1 MQTDDFGVTIES
13 GPTDWQIFQQ
23 DEKGEAMIRLK
34 GRWRT
39 NVVQKRVVVFA
50 RLVREDGYEAVTAG
64 LEWTRASTT
73 QDGKHGTW
81 SVTLKHVPRG
91 GLYRLETT
99 AQRNGEPI
107 EWGLRGDMRH
117 HLGVGDVW
125 VITGQS
131 NAAGYGKVP
140 VEDGPELGIHL
151 FHADGSWKLATHPL
165 GDSTGSRYT
174 PNREGGNASH
184 SPWLAFARRIKH
196 ERGYPVGLIPASRG
210 GSAIAEW
217 DRKSEGE
224 LFTNMLAY
232 IRDCG
237 SRVRGVLW
245 YQGESDTAP
254 ENQALYKERFRRFV
268 ADMRR
273 EMKDPQLPV
282 ITVQLNRYTGP
293 DVAAGRHCHWEA
305 MREIQ
310 RQLSHEVDGVYI
322 FSICDSGLSDL
333 IHNNSRTNM
342 LTGERAARTALGAVY
357 GHNTRW
363 RHPECAR
370 VVRKGRQAVELM
382 FAHVTGRLYFESHIL
397 EEFPFAVR
405 DEEGDVAPVA
415 YALPTTS
422 RLRIELARPLVGQAT
437 VTGLPSANP
446 PLAIPCDVPG
456 HRPILGFTM
465 AVE

>member
-1 MQTDDFGVTIES
+1 MSDDFGVTIDS
-13 GPTDWQIFQQ
+13 GPMDWQIFQQ
-23 DEKGEAMIRLK
+23 DRNGEATIRLK

-39 NVVQKRVVVFA
+39 NLVQKRVVVFA
-50 RLVREDGYEAVTAG
+50 RLVREEGYEAVSAG
-64 LEWTRASTT
+64 LDWRRARTT
-73 QDGKHGTW
+73 QDGRRGTW

-99 AQRNGEPI
+99 AQRNDEPI

-140 VEDGPELGIHL
+140 VEDAPELGIHM
-151 FHADGSWKLATHPL
+151 FHADGAWKLATHPL

-184 SPWLAFARRIKH
+184 SPWLAFARRVKH
-196 ERGYPVGLIPASRG
+196 ACGCPVGLIPASRG
-210 GSAIAEW
+210 GSAMAEW

-237 SRVRGVLW
+237 SRVRGALW

-254 ENQALYKERFRRFV
+254 ENRALYKKRFRRFV
-268 ADMRR
+268 ADLRR
-273 EMKDPQLPV
+273 EMKDPRLPV
-282 ITVQLNRYTGP
+282 ITVQLNRYVGP
-293 DVAAGRHCHWEA
+293 DVATGRHRDWEA

-310 RQLSHEVDGVYI
+310 RQLSHEVDGVHV
-322 FSICDSGLSDL
+322 FSVCDSGLADL
-333 IHNNSRTNM
+333 IHNDSRGNM
-342 LTGERAARTALGAVY
+342 LIGERAARTALGAVY
-357 GHNTRW
+357 GHDIKW
-363 RHPECAR
+363 RHPECTQA
-370 VVRKGRQAVELM
+370 VRKGKQTLELT
-382 FAHVTGRLYFESHIL
+382 FANVTGRLHFESHIL

-405 DEEGDVAPVA
+405 DGEGDVPVA
-415 YALPTTS
+415 GYMLPS
-422 RLRIELARPLVGQAT
+422 ANRFRIELVRPLVGDAT
-437 VTGLPSANP
+437 VTGIPSANP
-446 PLAIPCDVPG
+446 PPVIPSDVPG
-456 HRPILGFTM
+456 HRPILGFTITI
-465 AVE
+465 E